1 MVKGL
6 YTAWSGMVNE
16 MNRMD
21 VMTNNLANAD
31 TNGYKKEG
39 ATSQTFDEQLAVK
52 IKDQSEPMGMPRRLG
67 GMYPGVKI
75 GETYTDYSQGS
86 FQVTDSQY
94 DVALDGDGFFA
105 VSFTN
110 KNGETSVKYTRDG
123 AFTVNT
129 QGYLVTK
136 DGDYVLN
143 QAGAENTDPA
153 ANNYIRLDPNLPFTI
168 DEQGY
173 IHQNEQTVAQLG
185 VINFEDYNYLEKYG
199 ENLYQTVDGAT
210 LAAANASVRQ
220 GYIEASNVNVVTEMV
235 NMITITRAYESN
247 QKVIQ
252 TIDGM
257 LDKAVNNVGRV

>member
-6 YTAWSGMVNE
+6 YSAWSGMINE

-39 ATSQTFDEQLAVK
+39 ATSQSFDEQLSVK
-52 IKDQSEPMGMPRRLG
+52 IKDLSDNGMPVKLG

-86 FQVTDSQY
+86 FRVTESQY

-105 VSFTN
+105 VSFTS

-129 QGYLVTK
+129 DGYLVTK

-143 QAGAENTDPA
+143 QAGAQSGNPGQGSF
-153 ANNYIRLDPNLPFTI
+153 IQLDPNRPFTI
-168 DEQGY
+168 DELGN
-173 IHQNEQTVAQLG
+173 IWQNEQRVAELG
-185 VINFEDYNYLEKYG
+185 VVDFEDYDYLEKYG
-199 ENLYQTVDGAT
+199 ENLYQPVDGAVVT
-210 LAAANASVRQ
+210 DSAARVRQ
-220 GYIEASNVNVVTEMV
+220 GYIEASNVNIVTEMV

-252 TIDGM
+252 TVDGM

>member
-1 MVKGL
+1 M
-6 YTAWSGMVNE
+6 
-16 MNRMD
+16 
-21 VMTNNLANAD
+21 
-31 TNGYKKEG
+31 
-39 ATSQTFDEQLAVK
+39 
-52 IKDQSEPMGMPRRLG
+52 
-67 GMYPGVKI
+67 
-75 GETYTDYSQGS
+75 
-86 FQVTDSQY
+86 
-94 DVALDGDGFFA
+94 ALDGDGFFA
-105 VSFTN
+105 ISFTN

-153 ANNYIRLDPNLPFTI
+153 ANNYIQIDPNLPFTI

-173 IHQNEQTVAQLG
+173 IHQNEQVVGQIG
-185 VINFEDYNYLEKYG
+185 VIDFEDYNYLAKYG

-210 LAAANASVRQ
+210 LTDANARVRQ

>member
-39 ATSQTFDEQLAVK
+39 ATSESFSHHLAVK
-52 IKDQSEPMGMPRRLG
+52 IKDQSDYGLPVRLG
-67 GMYPGVKI
+67 NVNLGVKI
-75 GETYTDYSQGS
+75 GETYTDYTQGS

-94 DVALDGDGFFA
+94 DLALDGAGFFA
-105 VSFTN
+105 VSFTS
-110 KNGETSVKYTRDG
+110 KDGETSVKYTRDG

-129 QGYLVTK
+129 EGYLVTK

-143 QAGAENTDPA
+143 RNGAEQTNPGEESR
-153 ANNYIRLDPNLPFTI
+153 IRIDPNVEFRV
-168 DEQGY
+168 DENGN
-173 IHQNEQTVAQLG
+173 IWQNNQIVNTVG
-185 VINFEDYNYLEKYG
+185 VIDFENYDYLEKYG
-199 ENLYQTVDGAT
+199 ENLYQTVDGAVIT
-210 LAAANASVRQ
+210 ASDAKVQQ
-220 GYIEASNVNVVTEMV
+220 GCIEASNVNVVSEMV

-247 QKVIQ
+247 QKVMQ
-252 TIDGM
+252 TIDTM
-257 LDKAVNNVGRV
+257 LDRAVNNVGKV

>member
-16 MNRMD
+16 MNQLD

-39 ATSQTFDEQLAVK
+39 ATSQTFDEHLAVK
-52 IKDQSEPMGMPRRLG
+52 IRDLSDNGLPVPLG
-67 GMYPGVKI
+67 HVTPGVMI

-86 FQVTDSQY
+86 FRVTDSQY

-105 VSFTN
+105 VSFTS
-110 KNGETSVKYTRDG
+110 KDGETSVKYTRDG

-129 QGYLVTK
+129 DGYLVTK

-143 QAGAENTDPA
+143 Q
-153 ANNYIRLDPNLPFTI
+153 
-168 DEQGY
+168 DEKGF
-173 IHQNEQTVAQLG
+173 IWQNDQVVAQLG
-185 VINFEDYNYLEKYG
+185 TVDFEDYNYLEKYG
-199 ENLYQTVDGAT
+199 ENLYQTVDGAVST
-210 LAAANASVRQ
+210 AANARVRQ
-220 GYIEASNVNVVTEMV
+220 GYIEASNVNVVSEMV
-235 NMITITRAYESN
+235 NMITISRAYESN

-252 TIDGM
+252 TVDGM

>member
-16 MNRMD
+16 MNQLD

-39 ATSQTFDEQLAVK
+39 ATSQTFDEHLAVK
-52 IKDQSEPMGMPRRLG
+52 IRDMSDDGLPVSLG
-67 GMYPGVKI
+67 RVTPGVMI

-86 FQVTDSQY
+86 FRVTDSQY

-105 VSFTN
+105 VSFTG
-110 KNGETSVKYTRDG
+110 KDGVTTAKYTRDG

-129 QGYLVTK
+129 DGYLVTK

-143 QAGAENTDPA
+143 QAGAQNGDPGA
-153 ANNYIRLDPNLPFTI
+153 DNFIRLDPNQEFKI
-168 DEQGY
+168 DEKGF
-173 IHQNEQTVAQLG
+173 IWQNDQIVDQLG
-185 VINFEDYNYLEKYG
+185 TVDFEDYNYLEKYG
-199 ENLYQTVDGAT
+199 ENLYQTVDGAVST
-210 LAAANASVRQ
+210 VSNARVRQ

-252 TIDGM
+252 TVDGM

>member
-6 YTAWSGMVNE
+6 YSAWSGMVNE

-39 ATSQTFDEQLAVK
+39 ATAQTFDEQLAVK
-52 IKDQSEPMGMPRRLG
+52 IKDQSDMGLPRRLG

-75 GETYTDYSQGS
+75 GETYTDYGQGS

-94 DVALDGDGFFA
+94 DIALDGDGFFA
-105 VSFTN
+105 ISFTN

-143 QAGAENTDPA
+143 QAGADNTDPA
-153 ANNYIRLDPNLPFTI
+153 QNNYIQLDPNLPFTI
-168 DEQGY
+168 DEKGY
-173 IHQNEQTVAQLG
+173 IRQNDQVVTQLG
-185 VINFEDYNYLEKYG
+185 VIDFEDYNYLAKYG
-199 ENLYQTVDGAT
+199 ENLYQPVDGAT
-210 LAAANASVRQ
+210 LTEADVRVRQ

-252 TIDGM
+252 TIDTM

>member
-6 YTAWSGMVNE
+6 YSAWSGMVNE

-21 VMTNNLANAD
+21 IMTNNLANAD

-39 ATSQTFDEQLAVK
+39 ATSQSFDEQLAVK
-52 IKDQSEPMGMPRRLG
+52 IKDQTDQGLPVKLG
-67 GMYPGVKI
+67 GIYPGVKI
-75 GETYTDYSQGS
+75 GGTYTDYTQGS
-86 FQVTDSQY
+86 FKVTDNQY

-105 VSFTN
+105 ISFTN

-129 QGYLVTK
+129 DGYLVTK

-143 QAGAENTDPA
+143 QAGADNTNPGQA
-153 ANNYIRLDPNLPFTI
+153 SFIQVDPNLPFRI
-168 DEQGY
+168 DETGN
-173 IHQNEQTVAQLG
+173 IWQNEQIVAQIG
-185 VINFEDYNYLEKYG
+185 VVDFEDYDYLAKYG
-199 ENLYQTVDGAT
+199 ENLYDAVDGAT
-210 LAAANASVRQ
+210 LTASDARVRQ

-252 TIDGM
+252 TMDSMIDR
-257 LDKAVNNVGRV
+257 AVNNVGRV